1 MGFVVNTSRDETADM
16 GRIVRE
22 MDAATTSQEDKVTT
36 KPFEISV
43 NRKPVEVA
51 GPIVTGLEIKE
62 VSIKQG
68 LPIGLDFQ
76 LALVEADGKERI
88 VGNSDKVD
96 VREFKTFFATAGDD
110 NS

>member
-1 MGFVVNTSRDETADM
+1 MES
-16 GRIVRE
+16 IVRE
-22 MDAATTSQEDKVTT
+22 MDAEKAGQEDKVIT

-62 VSIKQG
+62 ASIQQG
-68 LPIGLDFQ
+68 LPIEVYFQ
-76 LALVEADGKERI
+76 LALVEPDGKERI
-88 VGNSDKVD
+88 IGNSDKVD
-96 VREFKTFFATAGDD
+96 VRESKTFFATAADD

>member
-1 MGFVVNTSRDETADM
+1 MERTVS
-16 GRIVRE
+16 E
-22 MDAATTSQEDKVTT
+22 MDSATISQEDKVAT

-51 GPIVTGLEIKE
+51 GPVVTGLEIKE
-62 VSIKQG
+62 ASVEQG
-68 LPIGLDFQ
+68 LPIKLDFQ
-76 LALVEADGKERI
+76 LALVEADGKERV

-96 VREFKTFFATAGDD
+96 VREFKTFFATADDD

>member
-1 MGFVVNTSRDETADM
+1 MES
-16 GRIVRE
+16 IVRE
-22 MDAATTSQEDKVTT
+22 LDAEKVGLEAKVIT

-62 VSIKQG
+62 ASIQQG
-68 LPIGLDFQ
+68 LPIEVSFQ
-76 LALVEADGKERI
+76 LALVEPDGKERI
-88 VGNSDKVD
+88 IGNSDKVD
-96 VREFKTFFATAGDD
+96 VRESKTFFATADDD